1 MKYLAKKLAGFV
13 MTMLVVSFLV
23 FAAFAVIPGDPATAM
38 LGTQATPEKLAALRE
53 QMGLNEPLLVRF
65 GSWAVNFIQGDF
77 GTSYKY
83 QMSVR
88 SMIAEKIPVTLT
100 LTAMSFLIM
109 VAVSIPVGLFC
120 AHHAGGKVDRIVLIV
135 NQVIMAIPPFFSG
148 ILITLLFGLVLHL
161 FTPGGYVS
169 YTTSV
174 TGFLG
179 YLIFPSVAIALPKAA
194 MAIKLLRT
202 SVLSEMKLDYVRTAY
217 SRGNNTKGV
226 LYQHVLRNAI
236 IPVITFLGMALADM
250 VAGSIVIEQV
260 FNIPGLGRI
269 LLTSISNRD
278 YPVVQGNQQ
287 SMHFAFLFNW
297 AKKPWLTQKWSRSI
311 IDKYYGTGIA
321 NAYLGDEDQGQMSS
335 WFVMAALGLFQTD
348 GGCRIDPIYEIAS
361 PLYEKVI
368 IDLGERYNRGKTFTI
383 EAKNVSRKNKY
394 VQSAMLNGKVLNEFF
409 FPASELL
416 KGGELILEMG
426 DKPNTSWGIPTCN

>member
-65 GSWAVNFIQGDF
+65 GSWAANFIQGDF

-83 QMSVR
+83 QMSVG

-135 NQVIMAIPPFFSG
+135 DQVIMAIPPFFSG

-226 LYQHVLRNAI
+226 LYQCDH
-236 IPVITFLGMALADM
+236 PGYY
-250 VAGSIVIEQV
+250 
-260 FNIPGLGRI
+260 IPGHGAC
-269 LLTSISNRD
+269 
-278 YPVVQGNQQ
+278 G
-287 SMHFAFLFNW
+287 
-297 AKKPWLTQKWSRSI
+297 
-311 IDKYYGTGIA
+311 YG
-321 NAYLGDEDQGQMSS
+321 
-335 WFVMAALGLFQTD
+335 
-348 GGCRIDPIYEIAS
+348 
-361 PLYEKVI
+361 
-368 IDLGERYNRGKTFTI
+368 RGKYCYRTGVQYPRTGQDFADFNFQPGLSCSTGDHCI
-383 EAKNVSRKNKY
+383 YRIYRYFYKFPGGSSVSEDGPQNY
-394 VQSAMLNGKVLNEFF
+394 IG
-409 FPASELL
+409 
-416 KGGELILEMG
+416 LIRRL
-426 DKPNTSWGIPTCN
+426 

>member
-83 QMSVR
+83 QMSVG

-135 NQVIMAIPPFFSG
+135 DQVIMAIPPFFSG

-174 TGFLG
+174 AGFLG

-226 LYQHVLRNAI
+226 LYQHVL
-236 IPVITFLGMALADM
+236 GMALADM

-278 YPVVQGNQQ
+278 YPVVQAIIV
-287 SMHFAFLFNW
+287 FIAFIVIFTNFLVD
-297 AKKPWLTQKWSRSI
+297 LLYQKM
-311 IDKYYGTGIA
+311 DP
-321 NAYLGDEDQGQMSS
+321 
-335 WFVMAALGLFQTD
+335 
-348 GGCRIDPIYEIAS
+348 RITLD
-361 PLYEKVI
+361 
-368 IDLGERYNRGKTFTI
+368 
-383 EAKNVSRKNKY
+383 
-394 VQSAMLNGKVLNEFF
+394 
-409 FPASELL
+409 
-416 KGGELILEMG
+416 
-426 DKPNTSWGIPTCN
+426 

>member
-83 QMSVR
+83 QMAVR

-135 NQVIMAIPPFFSG
+135 DQVIMAIPPFFSG

-174 TGFLG
+174 TGFL
-179 YLIFPSVAIALPKAA
+179 
-194 MAIKLLRT
+194 
-202 SVLSEMKLDYVRTAY
+202 
-217 SRGNNTKGV
+217 
-226 LYQHVLRNAI
+226 
-236 IPVITFLGMALADM
+236 
-250 VAGSIVIEQV
+250 
-260 FNIPGLGRI
+260 
-269 LLTSISNRD
+269 
-278 YPVVQGNQQ
+278 
-287 SMHFAFLFNW
+287 
-297 AKKPWLTQKWSRSI
+297 
-311 IDKYYGTGIA
+311 
-321 NAYLGDEDQGQMSS
+321 
-335 WFVMAALGLFQTD
+335 
-348 GGCRIDPIYEIAS
+348 
-361 PLYEKVI
+361 
-368 IDLGERYNRGKTFTI
+368 
-383 EAKNVSRKNKY
+383 
-394 VQSAMLNGKVLNEFF
+394 
-409 FPASELL
+409 
-416 KGGELILEMG
+416 
-426 DKPNTSWGIPTCN
+426 